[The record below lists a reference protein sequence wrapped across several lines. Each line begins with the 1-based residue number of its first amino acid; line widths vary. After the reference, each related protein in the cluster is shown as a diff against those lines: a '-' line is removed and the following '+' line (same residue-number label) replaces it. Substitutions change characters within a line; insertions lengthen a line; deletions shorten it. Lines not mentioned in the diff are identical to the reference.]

1 VGFERDHTRSFDI
14 IYGPEKNKS
23 LLACRQSQVQDV
35 LEEFELLIVKE
46 LD

>member
-1 VGFERDHTRSFDI
+1 MGFERDHARSFDI
-14 IYGPEKNKS
+14 VYGPEKNHS
-23 LLACRQSQVQDV
+23 LLGCRQSKVQDI